1 MRRWRVCLS
10 LMAGMRHA
18 PGIAEEGERA
28 LPSGTRP
35 PRAIGAP
42 GVVKV
47 VGGWAGRQPAPW
59 EAGPSFVR
67 RRWTNPPSPAI
78 HVLRSGLSR
87 SQEMTRTELV
97 KTTSIRAAIFSST
110 KALPRTPLRVSAQN
124 WCHFT
129 VPPRPRTLPPI
140 QSGALSGYVVASLSV
155 GVG

>member
-1 MRRWRVCLS
+1 MFWFVTRA
-10 LMAGMRHA
+10 AGGTILNNVWPTRFCAMTA
-18 PGIAEEGERA
+18 LTSRA
-28 LPSGTRP
+28 TRP
-35 PRAIGAP
+35 APRP
-42 GVVKV
+42 P
-47 VGGWAGRQPAPW
+47 QCLPAMPLQRFHSCL
-59 EAGPSFVR
+59 EATSADYRSPSVDIS
-67 RRWTNPPSPAI
+67 TAS
-78 HVLRSGLSR
+78 LTTESLSGLSR